1 MRCSCGGRI
10 QTYKTI
16 QFDDIHVTLRYKKC
30 LKCGL
35 NYKTTESIERG
46 EELEEIRPKQEA
58 ADPDQEE

>member
-10 QTYKTI
+10 QTYKTVQYEDLGI
-16 QFDDIHVTLRYKKC
+16 TMRYKKC

-46 EELEEIRPKQEA
+46 ETGEEIRPDEEEHSQ
-58 ADPDQEE
+58 DQEE